1 VSSPNLLQVVSIPH
15 AHLPCHGYAIAPII
29 SSARLETDPS
39 SKMASLV
46 AENTHPRRP
55 TYVST
60 ALGPAKHLFEGLQ
73 QPRRGLYPSPPR
85 FLRPVGESPLYGLE
99 RLP

>member
-1 VSSPNLLQVVSIPH
+1 MLGTSVNQERFKADPRYEILWARNE
-15 AHLPCHGYAIAPII
+15 PCHGYAIAPII
-29 SSARLETDPS
+29 SCARPETDPN

-60 ALGPAKHLFEGLQ
+60 A
-73 QPRRGLYPSPPR
+73 PPNTSSKASNS
-85 FLRPVGESPLYGLE
+85 VGEDCAL
-99 RLP
+99 RLLASFAR

>member
-29 SSARLETDPS
+29 SSARPETDPS

-46 AENTHPRRP
+46 AENTPRHAQP
-55 TYVST
+55 TC
-60 ALGPAKHLFEGLQ
+60 Q
-73 QPRRGLYPSPPR
+73 WPSAPPNTSSKASNS
-85 FLRPVGESPLYGLE
+85 VGEDSAL
-99 RLP
+99 RLLASFVR

>member
-1 VSSPNLLQVVSIPH
+1 VSSPNLLQMVSIPH

-29 SSARLETDPS
+29 SSARPETDPS

-46 AENTHPRRP
+46 AENTSLRRL

-60 ALGPAKHLFEGLQ
+60 ALGPTKDLFEGLQ
-73 QPRRGLYPSPPR
+73 QRRRGLRPSPPR
-85 FLRPVGESPLYGLE
+85 FPRPVGESPL
-99 RLP
+99 

>member
-1 VSSPNLLQVVSIPH
+1 MSSPNLLQVVSIPH

-29 SSARLETDPS
+29 SSARPETDPS
-39 SKMASLV
+39 SKMAFLV
-46 AENTHPRRP
+46 AENTPP
-55 TYVST
+55 PYLTYVST
-60 ALGPAKHLFEGLQ
+60 DLGPTEDLFEGLQ
-73 QPRRGLYPSPPR
+73 QRWRGLCPSPPR